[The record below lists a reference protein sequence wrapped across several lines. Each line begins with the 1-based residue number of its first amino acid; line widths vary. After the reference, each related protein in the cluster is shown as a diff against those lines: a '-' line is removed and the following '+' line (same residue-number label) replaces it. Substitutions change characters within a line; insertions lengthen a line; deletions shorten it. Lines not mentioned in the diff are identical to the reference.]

1 MYSNKKKMQTG
12 YTLIELSI
20 GVTVVALVIA
30 GILSGSKSVMDSY
43 RFNRTITQL
52 SGAIEYINKVMKRET
67 NTSFVTDFNLTRPNY
82 NVFKDFQLEGGSST
96 EAPNIRTASG
106 FQVFTGNSNGPSWS
120 PSAGPKYYS
129 FFLAGVSVGQCGDL
143 AAMLEGYAD
152 IIVVRYNFTGAETT
166 VKSSTIP
173 FDSTTVRNACAAQS
187 GQVYALKLQMN
198 TY

>member
-1 MYSNKKKMQTG
+1 MFLYKKKNQSG

-30 GILSGSKSVMDSY
+30 GVLSGAKQVMESY

-52 SGAIEYINKVMKRET
+52 SGAIEYINKIMKRET

-82 NVFKDFQLEGGSST
+82 NVFKDFQLEGGSPT
-96 EAPNIRTASG
+96 VAPTIRTASG
-106 FQVFTGNSNGPSWS
+106 VQVFTGNSDGPSWS
-120 PSAGPKYYS
+120 VSAGQKYYS

-143 AAMLEGYAD
+143 AAMMEGYAD
-152 IIVVRYNFTGAETT
+152 IIVVRYNGGSETT

-173 FDSTTVRNACAAQS
+173 FDSTTVRNACATGS
-187 GQVYALKLQMN
+187 VYALKLQMN